1 MILVKFKSTNNVVSP
16 PERKKDWIIDSKD
29 KDKKDIKKES
39 FIVSFIRS
47 VKKFI
52 EESKRY

>member
-1 MILVKFKSTNNVVSP
+1 MKFKSTNNVVSP